1 MNSTN
6 YILFYLVIN
15 TLYVYT
21 IFRFMGVFFERKK
34 IKKNEILSYFTFYI
48 IISFAFLKFN
58 IPLLTLFINI
68 ILFFLLSFNYKSS
81 LKKKFI
87 STFFIISILMFSE
100 FILTLLLNN
109 IRLNIIESE
118 YMSLPIII
126 FTRIITYLIILIF
139 EGAANLRNEIDLPNT
154 YWFSVFFIP
163 LGSMYLAIILFQ
175 NSNLNRYELLASI
188 SILFTLNIVTFYLYD
203 VLNRRYKE
211 KIQNELLEKQ
221 NEYYEQQFKIMKSS
235 YNKVRATRHDLKNH
249 LIAIEN
255 YINNDEKRK
264 ALHYIERINNSSTNK
279 KEFAHSGNVD
289 IDSILNYKIQYAKSI
304 DIDVDL
310 NLKIPYDLELDSFD
324 MNIIIGNLIDNAI
337 EATFKLNKEKRYI
350 SISIIYNKNIIHM
363 QLKNTFDGKI
373 VEEQKEILT
382 IKKDKFS
389 HGIGLKNVK
398 YILKKYDGDLVYN
411 YDDNMFTVKLLLYL

>member
-1 MNSTN
+1 
-6 YILFYLVIN
+6 
-15 TLYVYT
+15 
-21 IFRFMGVFFERKK
+21 
-34 IKKNEILSYFTFYI
+34 
-48 IISFAFLKFN
+48 
-58 IPLLTLFINI
+58 
-68 ILFFLLSFNYKSS
+68 
-81 LKKKFI
+81 
-87 STFFIISILMFSE
+87 MFSE